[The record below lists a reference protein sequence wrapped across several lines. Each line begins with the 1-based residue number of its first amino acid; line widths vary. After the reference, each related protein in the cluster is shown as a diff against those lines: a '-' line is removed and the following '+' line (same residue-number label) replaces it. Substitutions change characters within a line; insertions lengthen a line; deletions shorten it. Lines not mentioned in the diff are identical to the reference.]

1 MDIDLIALYAIA
13 VIGPVLIF
21 ATRFVVKGRARDM
34 TRLWFITFFSYMV
47 YYWLAKSYDYYV
59 DTRDVVYAFSLL
71 WPIAAILSF
80 WISEKLTEKGSIV
93 PFFKWMI
100 YFLVAALFA
109 FILAGVA
116 GVMGWYSYNPAAW
129 HDVAPFINPI
139 SGTSMPALMPFL
151 MGVLMMGVFFLV
163 FNVHKQL
170 RKRRIDETSA
180 TLLLGALSIVMG
192 GLLWVA
198 SDLILGFVKNML

>member
-1 MDIDLIALYAIA
+1 MDIDIIVLYALA
-13 VIGPVLIF
+13 VIGPVMIF
-21 ATRFVVKGRARDM
+21 ATRYVVKGRARDM

-47 YYWLAKSYDYYV
+47 YYWLAKSYDYYI
-59 DTRDVVYAFSLL
+59 DSRDVVYAFSLL

-80 WISEKLTEKGSIV
+80 WIAEKLTEKGSLV
-93 PFFKWMI
+93 PFFKWMV
-100 YFLVAALFA
+100 YFLTAAVFG
-109 FILAGVA
+109 FILDGAAGI
-116 GVMGWYSYNPAAW
+116 MSWYTYNPAKLDA
-129 HDVAPFINPI
+129 APFVNPI
-139 SGTSMPALMPFL
+139 GGMPVPALMPFL

-180 TLLLGALSIVMG
+180 TLLLAALSVAMG

-198 SDLILGFVKNML
+198 SDLILGFIRSML